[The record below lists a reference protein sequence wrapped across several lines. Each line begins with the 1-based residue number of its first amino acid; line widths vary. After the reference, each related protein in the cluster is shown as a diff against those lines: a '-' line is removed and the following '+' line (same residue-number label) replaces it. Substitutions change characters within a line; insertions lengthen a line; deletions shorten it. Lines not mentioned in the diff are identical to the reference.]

1 MKDLH
6 SHLLFGI
13 DDGSKSLDESICL
26 LKKMQEQNITDLIC
40 TPHYIENS
48 KYVCNNKDKLKKIKK
63 LKEKIRKEN
72 ININLYLGNELFI
85 TPNVVD
91 LINKKEVRT
100 LNNSRYILFEF
111 PMNNIYL
118 NTKEIIKKMISNRYI
133 PILAHPER
141 YPIFQKNP
149 EKIEEYLQITSP
161 FLDRFNDYLQV
172 YAKIDKNNEILLTDD
187 SYIINNLQDS
197 GIDITSP
204 KRKQLLDSFLRKYRI
219 NLEDKSLS
227 IKSSIEEFPQKILFL
242 MQAMINIDDMF
253 MLSQNRV
260 ASLFLD
266 DIKGFFDKNEIFY
279 TENVNF
285 LGKSGF
291 FYSYEYLL
299 QRTKEKPE
307 RLCKVINNPNKQNL
321 QNTLFMWNDTK
332 ETRNKDAQL
341 IVFLNDENKIDSG
354 VIEGFKNYEVNT
366 ILWSEKEKSLDILTA

>member
-1 MKDLH
+1 MEE
-6 SHLLFGI
+6 LL
-13 DDGSKSLDESICL
+13 D
-26 LKKMQEQNITDLIC
+26 
-40 TPHYIENS
+40 P
-48 KYVCNNKDKLKKIKK
+48 VK
-63 LKEKIRKEN
+63 LKEQYVKWLDDEISVKKIN
-72 ININLYLGNELFI
+72 
-85 TPNVVD
+85 
-91 LINKKEVRT
+91 
-100 LNNSRYILFEF
+100 
-111 PMNNIYL
+111 
-118 NTKEIIKKMISNRYI
+118 
-133 PILAHPER
+133 
-141 YPIFQKNP
+141 
-149 EKIEEYLQITSP
+149 EYLEITSP

-197 GIDITSP
+197 GIDITSS
-204 KRKQLLDSFLRKYRI
+204 KRRQLLDNFLKKYRI
-219 NLEDKSLS
+219 NLEDNCLS
-227 IKSSIEEFPQKILFL
+227 IKASLEEFPQKILFL

-266 DIKGFFDKNEIFY
+266 DIRVFFDKNEIFY

-299 QRTKEKPE
+299 QRTKNKPE

-332 ETRNKDAQL
+332 ETRNEDAKL

-354 VIEGFKNYEVNT
+354 VIEGFKNYDVNT
-366 ILWSEKEKSLDILTA
+366 ILWSEKEKSLEILTA

>member
-1 MKDLH
+1 MEE
-6 SHLLFGI
+6 LL
-13 DDGSKSLDESICL
+13 D
-26 LKKMQEQNITDLIC
+26 
-40 TPHYIENS
+40 P
-48 KYVCNNKDKLKKIKK
+48 VK
-63 LKEKIRKEN
+63 LKEQYVKW
-72 ININLYLGNELFI
+72 L
-85 TPNVVD
+85 D
-91 LINKKEVRT
+91 D
-100 LNNSRYILFEF
+100 
-111 PMNNIYL
+111 
-118 NTKEIIKKMISNRYI
+118 EISLK
-133 PILAHPER
+133 
-141 YPIFQKNP
+141 
-149 EKIEEYLQITSP
+149 KIEEYLQITSP

-197 GIDITSP
+197 GIEITSP

-260 ASLFLD
+260 DSLFLD

>member
-1 MKDLH
+1 
-6 SHLLFGI
+6 
-13 DDGSKSLDESICL
+13 
-26 LKKMQEQNITDLIC
+26 
-40 TPHYIENS
+40 
-48 KYVCNNKDKLKKIKK
+48 
-63 LKEKIRKEN
+63 
-72 ININLYLGNELFI
+72 
-85 TPNVVD
+85 
-91 LINKKEVRT
+91 
-100 LNNSRYILFEF
+100 
-111 PMNNIYL
+111 
-118 NTKEIIKKMISNRYI
+118 
-133 PILAHPER
+133 
-141 YPIFQKNP
+141 
-149 EKIEEYLQITSP
+149 
-161 FLDRFNDYLQV
+161 
-172 YAKIDKNNEILLTDD
+172 
-187 SYIINNLQDS
+187 
-197 GIDITSP
+197 
-204 KRKQLLDSFLRKYRI
+204 
-219 NLEDKSLS
+219 
-227 IKSSIEEFPQKILFL
+227 
-242 MQAMINIDDMF
+242 MF

>member
-1 MKDLH
+1 MEQ
-6 SHLLFGI
+6 LL
-13 DDGSKSLDESICL
+13 D
-26 LKKMQEQNITDLIC
+26 
-40 TPHYIENS
+40 P
-48 KYVCNNKDKLKKIKK
+48 VK
-63 LKEKIRKEN
+63 LKEQYVKW
-72 ININLYLGNELFI
+72 L
-85 TPNVVD
+85 D
-91 LINKKEVRT
+91 D
-100 LNNSRYILFEF
+100 
-111 PMNNIYL
+111 
-118 NTKEIIKKMISNRYI
+118 EISVK
-133 PILAHPER
+133 
-141 YPIFQKNP
+141 
-149 EKIEEYLQITSP
+149 KIEEYLQITSP
-161 FLDRFNDYLQV
+161 FLDRFNDYLQI

-204 KRKQLLDSFLRKYRI
+204 KRKQLLDNFLIKYGI
-219 NLEDKSLS
+219 NLEDRSLN

-253 MLSQNRV
+253 MLSQNRI

-266 DIKGFFDKNEIFY
+266 DIKSFFDNHEIFY

-299 QRTKEKPE
+299 QKTKEKPE

-332 ETRNKDAQL
+332 ETRNNETQL

>member
-1 MKDLH
+1 MEE
-6 SHLLFGI
+6 LL
-13 DDGSKSLDESICL
+13 D
-26 LKKMQEQNITDLIC
+26 
-40 TPHYIENS
+40 P
-48 KYVCNNKDKLKKIKK
+48 VK
-63 LKEKIRKEN
+63 LKEQYVKW
-72 ININLYLGNELFI
+72 L
-85 TPNVVD
+85 D
-91 LINKKEVRT
+91 D
-100 LNNSRYILFEF
+100 
-111 PMNNIYL
+111 
-118 NTKEIIKKMISNRYI
+118 EISVK
-133 PILAHPER
+133 
-141 YPIFQKNP
+141 
-149 EKIEEYLQITSP
+149 KIEEYLQITSP

-285 LGKSGF
+285 LGISGF

>member
-1 MKDLH
+1 MEE
-6 SHLLFGI
+6 LL
-13 DDGSKSLDESICL
+13 D
-26 LKKMQEQNITDLIC
+26 
-40 TPHYIENS
+40 P
-48 KYVCNNKDKLKKIKK
+48 VK
-63 LKEKIRKEN
+63 LKEQYVKW
-72 ININLYLGNELFI
+72 L
-85 TPNVVD
+85 D
-91 LINKKEVRT
+91 D
-100 LNNSRYILFEF
+100 
-111 PMNNIYL
+111 
-118 NTKEIIKKMISNRYI
+118 EISVK
-133 PILAHPER
+133 
-141 YPIFQKNP
+141 
-149 EKIEEYLQITSP
+149 KIEEYLQITSP

-260 ASLFLD
+260 DSLFLD

>member
-1 MKDLH
+1 MEE
-6 SHLLFGI
+6 LL
-13 DDGSKSLDESICL
+13 D
-26 LKKMQEQNITDLIC
+26 
-40 TPHYIENS
+40 P
-48 KYVCNNKDKLKKIKK
+48 VK
-63 LKEKIRKEN
+63 LKEQYVKW
-72 ININLYLGNELFI
+72 L
-85 TPNVVD
+85 D
-91 LINKKEVRT
+91 D
-100 LNNSRYILFEF
+100 
-111 PMNNIYL
+111 
-118 NTKEIIKKMISNRYI
+118 EISVK
-133 PILAHPER
+133 
-141 YPIFQKNP
+141 
-149 EKIEEYLQITSP
+149 KIEEYLQITSP

-260 ASLFLD
+260 DSLFLD

-341 IVFLNDENKIDSG
+341 IVFLNDENKFDSG
-354 VIEGFKNYEVNT
+354 VIEGFKNY
-366 ILWSEKEKSLDILTA
+366 

>member
-149 EKIEEYLQITSP
+149 DKIEEYLQMGV
-161 FLDRFNDYLQV
+161 FLQGNMSSLFGKYGWNAKKTIKIYIKKGWISFLGSDTHHEFDISYDRLEKKLHKLNKDKEY
-172 YAKIDKNNEILLTDD
+172 IDKIL
-187 SYIINNLQDS
+187 YKN
-197 GIDITSP
+197 
-204 KRKQLLDSFLRKYRI
+204 
-219 NLEDKSLS
+219 
-227 IKSSIEEFPQKILFL
+227 
-242 MQAMINIDDMF
+242 
-253 MLSQNRV
+253 
-260 ASLFLD
+260 
-266 DIKGFFDKNEIFY
+266 FD
-279 TENVNF
+279 
-285 LGKSGF
+285 
-291 FYSYEYLL
+291 
-299 QRTKEKPE
+299 R
-307 RLCKVINNPNKQNL
+307 VINNEDIQ
-321 QNTLFMWNDTK
+321 
-332 ETRNKDAQL
+332 
-341 IVFLNDENKIDSG
+341 IVK
-354 VIEGFKNYEVNT
+354 
-366 ILWSEKEKSLDILTA
+366 